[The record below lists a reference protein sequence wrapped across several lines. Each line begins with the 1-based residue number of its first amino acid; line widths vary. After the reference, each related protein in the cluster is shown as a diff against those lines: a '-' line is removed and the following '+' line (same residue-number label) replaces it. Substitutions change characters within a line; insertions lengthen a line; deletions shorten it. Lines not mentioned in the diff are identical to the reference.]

1 MGDVFFEGV
10 DVLAE
15 GFEAGGSEG
24 AGGAGHLAF
33 EALLDGDV
41 TRRGELVQLDAEI
54 AGGGSGLLLN
64 VREIS

>member
-1 MGDVFFEGV
+1 MGDVFLEGV
-10 DVLAE
+10 DVIAE

-41 TRRGELVQLDAEI
+41 THR
-54 AGGGSGLLLN
+54 
-64 VREIS
+64 